1 MLGTIIG
8 DIIGSVYEFKNLRRK
23 DFESLFHPEARFT
36 DDTVCTV
43 AIADALVRG
52 TDPQATLIDW
62 CRRYAEN
69 GGWGKRFAE
78 WFMDDNPQPYGS
90 WGNGA
95 AMRISPVGLLAT
107 SEEEALA
114 WADAA
119 TAMTHNHPDGMAS
132 ARAVALAIFWA
143 RRKTNP
149 QTIATRITERFGYDL
164 GTTPDGIRPSY
175 KRTESAAG
183 SVPQAIVCALQS
195 NSYEDAIRNA
205 VSIGG
210 DSDTIAAIAGG
221 IAEALHGLPQDI
233 AQQGWAYLTPEMQQV
248 MRALYAENAVDIK
261 HQKSGRKPC
270 P

>member
-1 MLGTIIG
+1 MLGTVIG
-8 DIIGSVYEFKNLRRK
+8 DIIGSVYEFRNHRSKG
-23 DFESLFHPEARFT
+23 FSPLFHSQARFT

-43 AIADALVRG
+43 AIADALVSV
-52 TDPQATLIDW
+52 TDPKATLIEW

-107 SEEEALA
+107 SEDDVIG

-119 TAMTHNHPDGMAS
+119 TAITHNHPEGIAS

-143 RRKTNP
+143 RHKTP
-149 QTIATRITERFGYDL
+149 APVIAAKLTERFGYDL
-164 GTTPDGIRPSY
+164 SITPDDIRPTY
-175 KRTESAAG
+175 TRTERAAG
-183 SVPQAIVCALQS
+183 SVPQAIICALQS
-195 NSYEDAIRNA
+195 TSYEDAIRNA

-221 IAEALHGLPQDI
+221 IAEALHGLPHDI
-233 AQQGWAYLTPEMQQV
+233 AQQGWAFLVPEMQRV
-248 MRALYAENAVDIK
+248 MGALYKEA
-261 HQKSGRKPC
+261 R
-270 P
+270 